1 VLGERLAGTDV
12 LAAAIV
18 RGLTG
23 LFIVIC
29 PTVPVILSGADDGD
43 ALYRTHH
50 GALPAADADRL
61 IMFVIP
67 RQQRQTAT
75 AAG

>member
-1 VLGERLAGTDV
+1 V

-18 RGLTG
+18 RGPTG
-23 LFIVIC
+23 VFIVIC
-29 PTVPVILSGADDGD
+29 RTVPVILFGADDGD
-43 ALYRTHH
+43 ALYRTHN

-67 RQQRQTAT
+67 RQQRETAT

>member
-1 VLGERLAGTDV
+1 MRAAFFAGP
-12 LAAAIV
+12 
-18 RGLTG
+18 TG

-29 PTVPVILSGADDGD
+29 RTVPVILFGADDGD

-50 GALPAADADRL
+50 SALQAADADRL

-67 RQQRQTAT
+67 RQQR
-75 AAG
+75 

>member
-1 VLGERLAGTDV
+1 VPAHAVVDGRAGLDIMIRRTV
-12 LAAAIV
+12 VGIV
-18 RGLTG
+18 R
-23 LFIVIC
+23 
-29 PTVPVILSGADDGD
+29 GADDGD

-67 RQQRQTAT
+67 RQQR
-75 AAG
+75 